1 MFSFDEDRFYTMP
14 PFFGGSPVRRKIALL
29 DCQGVSLTVETDPG
43 AVGKILPEGFEM
55 ERPEINLSF
64 EHCAS
69 PSWLE
74 GRDINIASAGVPVRY
89 TGNDEGLS
97 GMLLLAV
104 WIDEFSTVT
113 ALREETGT
121 PAMYADISLSK
132 PGGSIFTASLGGKQ
146 PFLRVDFTAGQTL
159 DAEQLQAINASIPSR
174 SFCWRYIPNV
184 GGPGAALSHAVLSP
198 SLRTVTEGSRGEGN
212 IVWQREN
219 FRAAGQQNVLSALSG
234 LVREGHAGGYAL
246 RGSLHF
252 MPELARPLP

>member
-1 MFSFDEDRFYTMP
+1 M
-14 PFFGGSPVRRKIALL
+14 
-29 DCQGVSLTVETDPG
+29 
-43 AVGKILPEGFEM
+43 
-55 ERPEINLSF
+55 
-64 EHCAS
+64 
-69 PSWLE
+69 
-74 GRDINIASAGVPVRY
+74 
-89 TGNDEGLS
+89 
-97 GMLLLAV
+97 
-104 WIDEFSTVT
+104 
-113 ALREETGT
+113 
-121 PAMYADISLSK
+121 
-132 PGGSIFTASLGGKQ
+132 
-146 PFLRVDFTAGQTL
+146 DFTAGQTL

-198 SLRTVTEGSRGEGN
+198 SRRTVTEGSRGEGN

>member
-74 GRDINIASAGVPVRY
+74 GRDVNIASAGVPVRY

-113 ALREETGT
+113 VLREETGT
-121 PAMYADISLSK
+121 PAM
-132 PGGSIFTASLGGKQ
+132 
-146 PFLRVDFTAGQTL
+146 
-159 DAEQLQAINASIPSR
+159 
-174 SFCWRYIPNV
+174 
-184 GGPGAALSHAVLSP
+184 
-198 SLRTVTEGSRGEGN
+198 
-212 IVWQREN
+212 
-219 FRAAGQQNVLSALSG
+219 
-234 LVREGHAGGYAL
+234 
-246 RGSLHF
+246 
-252 MPELARPLP
+252 

>member
-74 GRDINIASAGVPVRY
+74 GRDVNIASAGVPVRY

-113 ALREETGT
+113 VLREETGT

-146 PFLRVDFTAGQTL
+146 PFLRSGLHSRTDAGCRAAAGHQRVHPQPL
-159 DAEQLQAINASIPSR
+159 LLLALYSQRGRSR
-174 SFCWRYIPNV
+174 SRAEPRRSEPFPQDCHRRQ
-184 GGPGAALSHAVLSP
+184 PG
-198 SLRTVTEGSRGEGN
+198 
-212 IVWQREN
+212 
-219 FRAAGQQNVLSALSG
+219 
-234 LVREGHAGGYAL
+234 
-246 RGSLHF
+246 
-252 MPELARPLP
+252 

>member
-29 DCQGVSLTVETDPG
+29 DCRGVSLTLEADPG

-64 EHCAS
+64 EHCAN

-74 GRDINIASAGVPVRY
+74 GRDINIASVGVPVRY

-113 ALREETGT
+113 SLREETGM
-121 PAMYADISLSK
+121 PAMYADITLSK
-132 PGGSIFTASLGGKQ
+132 PGGSSFTASVGGKQ
-146 PFLRVDFTAGQTL
+146 PFLRVDFTAGQAL
-159 DAEQLQAINASIPSR
+159 GAEQLQVINASIPSR

-198 SLRTVTEGSRGEGN
+198 SRRTVTEGSRGEGN

-219 FRAAGQQNVLSALSG
+219 FRAAGQQNVLSALSE
-234 LVREGHAGGYAL
+234 LVREGPAGGYVL
-246 RGSLHF
+246 RGSLHV